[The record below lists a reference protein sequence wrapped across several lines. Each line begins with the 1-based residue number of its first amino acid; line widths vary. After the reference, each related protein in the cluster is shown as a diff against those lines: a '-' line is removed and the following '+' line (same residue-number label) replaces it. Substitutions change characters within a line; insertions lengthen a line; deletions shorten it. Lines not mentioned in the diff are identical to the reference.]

1 MTTSLTKLPP
11 RESADVAFYEGY
23 QRGHND
29 TSKMLSRRSFAYL
42 FVGSFLGAALMFLVA
57 QTGAFAELNKPER
70 KAEDPALSVQKPKDM
85 VKAIEWAKRFTVGI
99 IAEQPGRRGQD
110 MFGRLYELPGS
121 QHIGSGIILN
131 QEGYVLT
138 NSHVIPDSATRL
150 EVVLGEKAYEA
161 RFVGR
166 RTDYDIAL
174 IKISAKG
181 LIPASLGDSD
191 TAEQGDVVIAIGSP
205 YGLFHTATEGII
217 SFVGRQGGMGS
228 LVPNYLQ
235 TSAAING
242 GNSGGPLIDLTGRVV
257 GINTWK
263 LGGSGNE
270 GIDGIGFAIPI
281 NVARRVSERILGSDD
296 LREDNK
302 LSDQP
307 RDMRSAY
314 LGIQADLSG
323 LRSEQP
329 GDGVL
334 IKEVVAGSAADI
346 AGLTPGDKITHVNTT
361 RVQSFEELAS
371 AIAAQPPG
379 GEIEIAYLRN
389 GQKASVKV
397 KLGGRNR

>member
-1 MTTSLTKLPP
+1 MNSPLSRVPG
-11 RESADVAFYEGY
+11 RDNADVAFYEGY

-29 TSKMLSRRSFAYL
+29 TAKMLSRRSLAYL
-42 FVGSFLGAALMFLVA
+42 FVGGFFGAALVFLAA
-57 QTGAFAELNKPER
+57 QSGALADFSRAERIL
-70 KAEDPALSVQKPKDM
+70 EDPALKTERPKEY
-85 VKAIEWAKRFTVGI
+85 VRAIDWAKRFTVGI
-99 IAEQPGRRGQD
+99 IAEQPGRRRQD
-110 MFGRLYELPGS
+110 MFGRIYELPGS

-131 QEGYVLT
+131 EQGYVLT

-166 RTDYDIAL
+166 RADYDIAI
-174 IKISAKG
+174 IKINARG
-181 LIPASLGDSD
+181 LTPASLGDSD
-191 TAEQGDVVIAIGSP
+191 KVEQGDVVIAIGSP
-205 YGLFHTATEGII
+205 YGLFHTATEGIV
-217 SFVGRQGGMGS
+217 SFVGREGGMGS

-263 LGGSGNE
+263 LSGSGNE

-296 LREDNK
+296 QREDTK
-302 LSDQP
+302 ISDQP

-314 LGIQADLSG
+314 LGIQAETG
-323 LRSEQP
+323 LRTEQP
-329 GDGVL
+329 SDGVI

-346 AGLTPGDKITHVNTT
+346 AGLRPGDKITHVNQTG
-361 RVQSFEELAS
+361 VKSFQELAQLL
-371 AIAAQPPG
+371 AALPPG
-379 GEIEIAYLRN
+379 AEIDIRYVRDGLVA
-389 GQKASVKV
+389 GVKV